1 MPHASAPRYGDCSCE
16 DCRQLGNAM
25 AIRGTA
31 IGRQAGDEASW
42 DVVTRGAIQPLL
54 IHPTSPIWKQTAGDD
69 CHWGLREG
77 HLSYR
82 WKTWMLTCWP
92 KKIGS
97 YEIASCNTVGDS
109 EFKYAQC
116 SGA

>member
-1 MPHASAPRYGDCSCE
+1 
-16 DCRQLGNAM
+16 M

-31 IGRQAGDEASW
+31 IGRQAGDEASR

-54 IHPTSPIWKQTAGDD
+54 IHPTSPIWTQTAGDD
-69 CHWGLREG
+69 CRWGLRDG

-97 YEIASCNTVGDS
+97 YEIASCNTVEILNS
-109 EFKYAQC
+109 STRNAQAHDTLKE
-116 SGA
+116 GGGPYV